1 MISLILL
8 VVVISIYLGV
18 NTMYTRFVFSY
29 QNHLEEDI
37 YIIDS
42 RKQCYTFSLTLLK
55 EMIVRN
61 ESIVY

>member
-29 QNHLEEDI
+29 QNHLEADI
-37 YIIDS
+37 YIVDT
-42 RKQCYTFSLTLLK
+42 RQQCYTYGLTLLK
-55 EMIVRN
+55 EMIARN
-61 ESIVY
+61 QSIVY